1 MKNNLFLNKPL
12 LNIYEKPTKKS
23 KISSQLIFGESFKVL
38 LKKKK
43 YLKIKTNYDNYT
55 GYIKNSKFLKEYFPN
70 YKVKVLKCRVYN
82 EPKLQA
88 KSNQFLPFSSNVQVT
103 KSKGKYGKIGNNKWL
118 LISDLEKY
126 DKNFK
131 SFNKYL
137 NLFIGCKYLWGGK
150 SYKGIDCS
158 ALIQLY
164 YKFNNVYFPRDTID
178 QIKEKK
184 GRKLNYYFK
193 RGDLIFWKGH
203 VAVCVDK
210 NNLVH
215 AYGPKKKVLKMNIYK
230 TLSTIKNTAK
240 LKVIKIFS
248 I

>member
-12 LNIYEKPTKKS
+12 LNIYEKPTKSS
-23 KISSQLIFGESFKVL
+23 KITSQLIFGESFKVL
-38 LKKKK
+38 LKKKN
-43 YLKIKTNYDNYT
+43 YLKIKTNYDKYT

-70 YKVKVLKCRVYN
+70 YKVKVLKSRIYKK
-82 EPKLQA
+82 PKLKA
-88 KSNQFLPFSSNVQVT
+88 KTKQFLTFSSNVQIT
-103 KSKGKYGKIGNNKWL
+103 KTEGKYGKIGNNKWL
-118 LISDLEKY
+118 ITSDLEKY
-126 DKNFK
+126 DNNIRNFK
-131 SFNKYL
+131 RYL
-137 NLFIGCKYLWGGK
+137 NLFINCKYLWGGK

-184 GRKLNYYFK
+184 GRKLNYLFK

-210 NNLVH
+210 NNLIH

-230 TLSTIKNTAK
+230 TLSSIKKTAK
-240 LKVIKIFS
+240 LNVIKIFS